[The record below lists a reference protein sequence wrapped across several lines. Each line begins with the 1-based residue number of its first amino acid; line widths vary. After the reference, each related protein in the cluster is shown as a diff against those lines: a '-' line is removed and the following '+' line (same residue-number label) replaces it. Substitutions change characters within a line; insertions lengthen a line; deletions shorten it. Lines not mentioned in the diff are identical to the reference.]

1 MKKVLVLQAM
11 VVSLYALIP
20 AFLLALI
27 LASVHFFSEKY
38 AEHVKKFHVQTISFS
53 AGLFLGLIFLYLLP
67 EFFKGLVHVGESIFL
82 LMLAGFVS
90 MHLGE
95 KYIYQHVRD
104 KKERIQDLAGIHVL
118 GFFINHFIVGIT
130 LLLAFSIEGIFSG
143 FLIFIPLLLH
153 TFSSSLSLNDIDE
166 KLNNKLITGF
176 ILPLS
181 PVFGVLVAYGLN
193 LTPYLYHLLFSFVL
207 GAMLYIVVR
216 DTLPRDDSGKPL
228 LFLIGVLV
236 SVLILTVVSI
246 F

>member
-1 MKKVLVLQAM
+1 M
-11 VVSLYALIP
+11 VVSLYAVIP
-20 AFLLALI
+20 ALSLALI

-38 AEHVKKFHVQTISFS
+38 AEHVKKFHLQTISFS

-67 EFFKGLVHVGESIFL
+67 EFFKGLYHVGESIFL

-95 KYIYQHVRD
+95 KYIYQHISN
-104 KKERIQDLAGIHVL
+104 KKERIHDLASIHAL

-166 KLNNKLITGF
+166 KLNKKFLSGF

-207 GAMLYIVVR
+207 GAILYIVVR
-216 DTLPRDDSGKPL
+216 DTLPRDDAGKPF

-236 SVLILTVVSI
+236 SVLILTIVLI